1 MNETYVQKKKHAEIL
16 VNGIISTGNS
26 NLLCKYSSFKREVEL
41 SKICL
46 NPKTYKVSFQKN
58 VSLHLQ
64 KKNKFI
70 SSIYVFYGKE
80 WLETN
85 VPL

>member
-26 NLLCKYSSFKREVEL
+26 NLLCKYSSFKRKVEL

-70 SSIYVFYGKE
+70 SPIYVC
-80 WLETN
+80 TR
-85 VPL
+85 